1 MPGDS
6 CNGARLEF
14 GFPSVRFQ
22 CPRLLDFGVGIKAGD
37 EAFEKSRAIS
47 RR

>member
-1 MPGDS
+1 MPRDC

-14 GFPSVRFQ
+14 GFPSVRFPY
-22 CPRLLDFGVGIKAGD
+22 PRFLDFGVGIKAGD
-37 EAFEKSRAIS
+37 EALEKSRAIS